1 MRSVEPRARIVSAE
15 PAIHVIPRSDD
26 PQGLA
31 ARDYTWAQFEALD
44 FLSGRYRAELGGNS
58 KYIDIIGV
66 NYYLHNQWV
75 DGDLPV
81 SMDHP
86 QYRPFSLL
94 LSDLY
99 ERYRRPLFVAET
111 GIEGDTRAAWLRIM
125 GCEVAA
131 ARQAGVPVEGICIY
145 PVTDYPGWVDER
157 HCPTG
162 LLGFVAP
169 DRSRPVYQPLAQELA
184 LQQSVPARKTNIVA
198 RAGGTRSLM
207 R

>member
-1 MRSVEPRARIVSAE
+1 
-15 PAIHVIPRSDD
+15 
-26 PQGLA
+26 
-31 ARDYTWAQFEALD
+31 
-44 FLSGRYRAELGGNS
+44 
-58 KYIDIIGV
+58 V

-81 SMDHP
+81 SLDHP

-111 GIEGDTRAAWLRIM
+111 GIEGNTRAPWLRIM

-131 ARQAGVPVEGICIY
+131 ARHAGVPVEGLCIY

-157 HCPTG
+157 HCSTG
-162 LLGFVAP
+162 LLGYVAP
-169 DRSRPVYQPLAQELA
+169 DGSRPVHEPLALELA
-184 LQQSVPARKTNIVA
+184 LQQGVTFREANIVA
-198 RAGGTRSLM
+198 ESTEPRSL
-207 R
+207 RR